1 MNEKFR
7 SYQLA
12 LELYRECSQLKLPCH
27 LKEQLLRAASSVA
40 LNLSEGNARRSAKE
54 KRQFFHIAFGSLR
67 ETQTILD
74 LGQVS
79 TGTVTLAD
87 KTAANVYRLIQSFHG
102 L

>member
-12 LELYRECSQLKLPCH
+12 LELYRECSKLTLPSH
-27 LKEQLLRAASSVA
+27 LKDQLLRASSSVA
-40 LNLSEGNARRSAKE
+40 LNLSEGNARRTEKE

-74 LGQVS
+74 IGQVS
-79 TGTVTLAD
+79 TIVVGLAD
-87 KTAANVYRLIQSFHG
+87 KTAANVYRLLQSFHG